1 MMAPTSGASRWRRLL
16 GDDRGSASGWALGTM
31 LVGLL
36 MTGLVFDGG
45 AAMTTKASALTVAQQ
60 AARAG
65 TDQLDLA
72 TLRTTGEVQ
81 LDPAAAERVAAGWL
95 EQADVAGTV
104 SATTEQVTVTVTAT
118 GSAVLLSVVGIT
130 SYELS
135 ATATAEAIQP

>member
-1 MMAPTSGASRWRRLL
+1 MIFPAGGTGRWRRLL
-16 GDDRGSASGWALGTM
+16 GDERGSASGWAMGTM
-31 LVGLL
+31 FVGLL
-36 MTGLVFDGG
+36 MSGLVFDGG

-65 TDQLDLA
+65 ADQLDLA

-81 LDPAAAERVAAGWL
+81 LDPATAEQVAAGWL

-104 SATTEQVTVTVTAT
+104 SATTERVTVTVTAT

>member
-1 MMAPTSGASRWRRLL
+1 MMAPTSRWRRLL

-45 AAMTTKASALTVAQQ
+45 AAMTTKAAALTVAQQ

-65 TDQLDLA
+65 ADQLDLA

-81 LDPAAAERVAAGWL
+81 LDPAAAEQVAAGWL

-104 SATTEQVTVTVTAT
+104 SATTERVTVTVTAT

>member
-1 MMAPTSGASRWRRLL
+1 
-16 GDDRGSASGWALGTM
+16 M

-65 TDQLDLA
+65 ADQLDLT

-81 LDPAAAERVAAGWL
+81 LDPAAAEQVAAGWL
-95 EQADVAGTV
+95 EQAGVAGTV
-104 SATTEQVTVTVTAT
+104 SATTELVTVTVTAT
-118 GSAVLLSVVGIT
+118 GSAVLLPVVGIT
-130 SYELS
+130 SYELA

>member
-1 MMAPTSGASRWRRLL
+1 
-16 GDDRGSASGWALGTM
+16 M

-45 AAMTTKASALTVAQQ
+45 AAMATKASALTVAQQ

-65 TDQLDLA
+65 ADQLDLT

-81 LDPAAAERVAAGWL
+81 LDPAAAEQVAAWWL

-104 SATTEQVTVTVTAT
+104 SATTELVTVTVTAT

-135 ATATAEAIQP
+135 ATATADAIQP